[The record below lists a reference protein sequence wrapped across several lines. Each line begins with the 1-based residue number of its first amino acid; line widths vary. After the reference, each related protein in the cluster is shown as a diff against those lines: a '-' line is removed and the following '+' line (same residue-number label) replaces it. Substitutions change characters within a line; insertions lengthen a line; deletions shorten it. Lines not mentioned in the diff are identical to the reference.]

1 MALME
6 AKDQEYYTDKQL
18 DDICTYLKNF
28 SFAYTLVMRNTSN
41 NIDTKIHELSQE
53 IYKQHSELALNKI
66 KIELNKFYPQYSE
79 FEAAFLNVGFSN
91 KNKKYSNSNNRKR
104 MRYIHCEIEEYE
116 QKTNELVCNL
126 KECNL
131 EHIMNDSDNDGCT
144 SRVGNIL
151 LLSERINNKM
161 GDASFGEKKEILKRS
176 QLATV
181 KKFLVNYGNSD
192 EWNAEKIEK
201 RTKAIAKLA
210 YDKVWK
216 LE

>member
-1 MALME
+1 
-6 AKDQEYYTDKQL
+6 
-18 DDICTYLKNF
+18 
-28 SFAYTLVMRNTSN
+28 
-41 NIDTKIHELSQE
+41 
-53 IYKQHSELALNKI
+53 
-66 KIELNKFYPQYSE
+66 
-79 FEAAFLNVGFSN
+79 
-91 KNKKYSNSNNRKR
+91 

-131 EHIMNDSDNDGCT
+131 EHIMNDSDNDACT